1 MSAFHADRP
10 LSRSAPTSDVLDSG
24 RARAGFT
31 AFAALAFC
39 GLSLAAL
46 PLPALAQQDSTG
58 QAAPQKP
65 GAPVRLAPPVS
76 LVPGQKS
83 VTPGQQPAGA
93 TPSVPSAAAVK
104 SGAATRAAGQ
114 IKKGIEIDS
123 LSDVDPNSIGAIDA
137 GRGGLGADLWRGSD
151 RRTLAGLLQR
161 APREV
166 SSPALRD
173 LLRRTLLSVADAP
186 PASGPVAPL
195 AQLEPGIPHR
205 GLRDDSSAAGF
216 LSLRA
221 EALAELGESEALKD
235 LLAVVPRGDVDQV
248 ISRVQ
253 VETLMLL
260 QEDVTACAIV
270 RDAVLSYAQEP
281 FWPKALMYCQI
292 LDGDINGAILGL
304 DLLREGGGDDATF
317 FELVESAEAAM
328 AGAVNDV
335 AAGDPSPLHMSL
347 ARATNQRVV
356 PEDMARVQP
365 KVLAVIAAA
374 PVYDLQDRAAA
385 AEQAVRLG
393 SLPASGLGEIYQGFT
408 FGADELFAPIEAASI
423 IGGLRARALLYQA
436 AVQQDL
442 AAARAEILFEAFARL
457 RRDGLSSVANKLLL
471 PLLAGIEPSRELVWF
486 AETAGRALYLTG
498 RTEQADAWAA
508 EADRLAAVDPQAKGA
523 ALGLWPYRRLS
534 SAAAPSADGRSS
546 ELSALGTKALATGA
560 TRIAASQS
568 ESAQPG
574 SAQPGSAQPGLAQPD
589 NGQDALANV
598 SLADWMLQRSAY
610 LKQANGPAEGADA
623 LSDEAL
629 DKTASLSV
637 AQVTLLRALFSAL
650 GENDSLSWSELALF
664 NAVRTDIDGSGPD
677 LQPSADPRLLL
688 ALEQASRGNRKGESV
703 LLAAM
708 VAGDPIKVS
717 GDLLA
722 SVTAVRSLHRLGLSR
737 EARALAMEAAE
748 SSGL

>member
-10 LSRSAPTSDVLDSG
+10 LSRSATTTAAPRFG
-24 RARAGFT
+24 RAHVGFT

-46 PLPALAQQDSTG
+46 PLPAFGQQDSTG

-93 TPSVPSAAAVK
+93 APSVPSAAALK
-104 SGAATRAAGQ
+104 SGAAARPAGPT
-114 IKKGIEIDS
+114 KKGIEIDS

-151 RRTLAGLLQR
+151 RRTIAGLLQR
-161 APREV
+161 APRAV

-186 PASGPVAPL
+186 SAAASPAPL
-195 AQLEPGIPHR
+195 AQLEPGAAPIP
-205 GLRDDSSAAGF
+205 LPRDDGSAAGF

-292 LDGDINGAILGL
+292 LDGDIKGAILGL

-356 PEDMARVQP
+356 PEDMAKVQP
-365 KVLAVIAAA
+365 KVLAAIASSPA
-374 PVYDLQDRAAA
+374 YDLQERAVA
-385 AEQAVRLG
+385 AEQAVRFG
-393 SLPASGLGEIYQGFT
+393 SFPASLLGEIYKGFT

-457 RRDGLSSVANKLLL
+457 RQDGLSSVANKLLL
-471 PLLAGIEPSRELVWF
+471 PLLTGIEPSRELVWF
-486 AETAGRALYLTG
+486 AETAGRALYLAG

-508 EADRLAAVDPQAKGA
+508 EADRLAAVDSQAKGA

-534 SAAAPSADGRSS
+534 TAAAPAAGGASS
-546 ELSALGTKALATGA
+546 ELSALGSKALGSGA
-560 TRIAASQS
+560 TRIAA
-568 ESAQPG
+568 AQP
-574 SAQPGSAQPGLAQPD
+574 SLAQAES
-589 NGQDALANV
+589 GQDAFADL
-598 SLADWMLQRSAY
+598 SLTDWMLQRAAY
-610 LKQANGPAEGADA
+610 LREVSGDAEGAGAVSDA
-623 LSDEAL
+623 NADQ
-629 DKTASLSV
+629 TAGLSV
-637 AQVTLLRALFSAL
+637 AQVTFLRALFYAL
-650 GENDSLSWSELALF
+650 AEKDSLSWSGLALYH
-664 NAVRTDIDGSGPD
+664 AGRTDIDGSEAEAW
-677 LQPSADPRLLL
+677 QSRDPRLLL
-688 ALEQASRGNRKGESV
+688 ALEQASRANRKGETI

-708 VAGDPIKVS
+708 LAGDPGKLPR
-717 GDLLA
+717 DLLTTVEA
-722 SVTAVRSLHRLGLSR
+722 IRSLHRLGFSR